1 MHFLSILVFRQGPA
15 QKMIISY
22 RHRLSCNICLSY
34 TLCLQAGLVVFLD
47 IRKCLG
53 CSFGL
58 TAEFSV
64 AFLVEQYFV
73 WRAVARFSKQNV
85 PLWEAVEPYLC
96 KGTLISQNYASIS
109 GYEDSYF
116 GSTEIIKYLPNMLT
130 ELQLPCTVNLNN
142 NHFFVWFL
150 FSDEKVFWRK
160 TEGF

>member
-1 MHFLSILVFRQGPA
+1 VFASWSG
-15 QKMIISY
+15 
-22 RHRLSCNICLSY
+22 
-34 TLCLQAGLVVFLD
+34 GFLD
-47 IRKCLG
+47 IHKCLG

-150 FSDEKVFWRK
+150 FSDEKVFWYLALLSQNWTPWSDSLFNK
-160 TEGF
+160 LLPSQFSPLAALEIMNVFMSEY